1 MRKRQSAE
9 TNMKHS
15 NTISVPVQQFLV
27 PSMLHSAP
35 PASLSR
41 RLPDHD
47 CSTDLVV
54 DIVPVAGIHL
64 APPAAHA
71 LVFHVAAPAAAAVMA
86 FPALPADLLSPAKA
100 QVTKR
105 LRASSKQDFQNVA
118 DMAEAGRATHHKD
131 ALHHA
136 ERRSLSFGTNDFK
149 LDDRD
154 EQIRFPC
161 SSPSG

>member
-1 MRKRQSAE
+1 MPTLEKR
-9 TNMKHS
+9 S
-15 NTISVPVQQFLV
+15 NTILVSAQQFLV
-27 PSMLHSAP
+27 PLMLHSAP

-41 RLPDHD
+41 RLPAHD
-47 CSTDLVV
+47 CSADVV
-54 DIVPVAGIHL
+54 VNIGPVARIHL

-71 LVFHVAAPAAAAVMA
+71 LVFHVAVPTAMAVMT

-105 LRASSKQDFQNVA
+105 WWASSKQDIKNVA

-136 ERRSLSFGTNDFK
+136 KCRGLSFSTNDFK
-149 LDDRD
+149 
-154 EQIRFPC
+154 
-161 SSPSG
+161 